1 MTSAEPNRPEAKTL
15 RVSVDTH
22 ARLMQYMRT
31 MRLRSVDEAI
41 SMFLDDK
48 VLRIPLN
55 DTVHERWATA
65 SDKAGYPMDKWVAL
79 VVEGFLAYG
88 SGPGRI
94 DLTLKLTLQAL
105 QRVTELLKSASGE
118 EDSS

>member
-1 MTSAEPNRPEAKTL
+1 MTSTEPNRPEAKTL

-48 VLRIPLN
+48 VLRIPLP
-55 DTVHERWATA
+55 DVVHERWADA
-65 SDKAGYPMDKWVAL
+65 ADKLGYPMDKWVAQI
-79 VVEGFLAYG
+79 VEAHLSYG
-88 SGPGRI
+88 SSPARI
-94 DLTLKLTLQAL
+94 QLLMTSLVQSLQHL
-105 QRVTELLKSASGE
+105 NPDDE
-118 EDSS
+118 EDQK